1 MMLLLT
7 ALVHV
12 KSCKNGKA
20 KCPTNE
26 MISTLLLNLIFLLP
40 LVIVILYD
48 RVALELRHIAQEKSA
63 EMLIPDLLYL
73 QSYNT

>member
-1 MMLLLT
+1 M
-7 ALVHV
+7 A
-12 KSCKNGKA
+12 KSDCFAAVGHRN
-20 KCPTNE
+20 
-26 MISTLLLNLIFLLP
+26 S
-40 LVIVILYD
+40 YD